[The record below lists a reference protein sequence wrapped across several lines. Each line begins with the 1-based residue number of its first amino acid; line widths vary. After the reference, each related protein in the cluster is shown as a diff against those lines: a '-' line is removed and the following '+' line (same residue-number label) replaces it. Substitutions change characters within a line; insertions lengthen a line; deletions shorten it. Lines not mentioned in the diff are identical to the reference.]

1 MDQQTIDVIKATA
14 SVVAGHAEEIT
25 TLFYKTMFANSEAAR
40 TFFNVA
46 NQVRLFLFLI
56 SVTLYLTCCCF

>member
-25 TLFYKTMFANSEAAR
+25 TLFYKTMFENSEAAK

-46 NQVRLFLFLI
+46 NQVRIKLFLVYCI
-56 SVTLYLTCCCF
+56 LYL